1 MLQGSAQPVVSF
13 LCYGESPILTCLEPE
28 ALPLGLMFSAVGIG
42 AVTGAILVA
51 SLPAHARRGRMLTL
65 GNLGLPVVLLA
76 FVNSKIFIDL
86 LPNRGALGGIYSG
99 LFFSSFQY
107 TFCVACDMPFLNE
120 SVIQYLINN
129 IQEYDVIVPKMKD
142 GLQPLHAI
150 YSKSCLGPIKKFI
163 DQGKFKTIDFYP
175 EVRIK
180 TIEEKEFYELDP
192 MLKSFIN
199 VNTQEELLLIKKE
212 INSQ

>member
-1 MLQGSAQPVVSF
+1 MGENKAFIEIGGIPIINRIHTLFEKLFKEIIIVANQKELF
-13 LCYGESPILTCLEPE
+13 L
-28 ALPLGLMFSAVGIG
+28 
-42 AVTGAILVA
+42 
-51 SLPAHARRGRMLTL
+51 
-65 GNLGLPVVLLA
+65 NL
-76 FVNSKIFIDL
+76 NSKIYSDL
-86 LPNRGALGGIYSG
+86 LPNRGVLGGIYTG

-107 TFCVACDMPFLNE
+107 SFCVACDMPFLNE

-180 TIEEKEFYELDP
+180 IIEEKEFYELDP
-192 MLKSFIN
+192 MMKSFIN

-212 INSQ
+212 IKSK